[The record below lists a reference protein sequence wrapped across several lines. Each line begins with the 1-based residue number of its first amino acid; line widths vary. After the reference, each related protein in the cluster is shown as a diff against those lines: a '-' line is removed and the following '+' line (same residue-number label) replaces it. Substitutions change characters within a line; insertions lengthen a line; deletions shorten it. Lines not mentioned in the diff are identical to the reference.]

1 MQIFSKRLKELRCER
16 GISQKALADALNYTQ
31 SNVSEWEKGTV
42 EPRLSA
48 IKRIA
53 AFFNVSSD
61 FLLGFTDEENYL
73 QAIPSDSLFG
83 NENSLLHSFR
93 VLTDEEKSTV
103 LKIATLLKNK

>member
-16 GISQKALADALNYTQ
+16 GISQKALADALGYTQ

-42 EPRLSA
+42 EPRLGA
-48 IKRIA
+48 IKSIA

-73 QAIPSDSLFG
+73 QEIPKDGLFG
-83 NENSLLHSFR
+83 NENMLLHSFR
-93 VLTDEEKSTV
+93 ALSDEGKELV
-103 LKIATLLKNK
+103 LKTVKLLKR